1 MRRRSANH
9 IISFLHLDRVRLS
22 IFSPSI
28 DYRHMIY
35 HKPSTYQHLSALK
48 LLNCA
53 LGAGCFALLP
63 DAGGEEKSSKS
74 ISAHRPLF
82 ALLPLVV
89 VRWFFFC
96 PEDRMGSSAGG
107 VGQNL

>member
-1 MRRRSANH
+1 
-9 IISFLHLDRVRLS
+9 
-22 IFSPSI
+22 
-28 DYRHMIY
+28 MIY

-89 VRWFFFC
+89 VRWFFFV
-96 PEDRMGSSAGG
+96 PRIGWALQLEGLDRISEMPRLLRY
-107 VGQNL
+107 VIC